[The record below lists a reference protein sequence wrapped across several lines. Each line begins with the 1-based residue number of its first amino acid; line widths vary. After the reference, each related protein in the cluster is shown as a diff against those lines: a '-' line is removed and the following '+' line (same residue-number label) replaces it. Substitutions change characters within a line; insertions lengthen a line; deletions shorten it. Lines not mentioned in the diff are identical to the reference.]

1 MRKLSEY
8 VEMAAT
14 EYLHETGR
22 VELDPRWIAEFFQD
36 QGVLDDYPL
45 LDLVAFHALVQKA
58 LNVKSERANK
68 QARRHIEKVME
79 VVKRRRRK

>member
-8 VEMAAT
+8 VDMAAT
-14 EYLHETGR
+14 EYLRETGNI
-22 VELDPRWIAEFFQD
+22 ELDARWVAEFFQD

-45 LDLVAFHALVQKA
+45 LDLVSFGNLVQKA
-58 LNVKSERANK
+58 LIVKSERADK

-79 VVKRRRRK
+79 VAKRRRKP